1 MNQENRTMKIKPN
14 FLIICLLFSAS
25 IWAQD
30 NNVIKEVKV
39 YKTINGTSLKA
50 NMFYTAETM
59 QKQNNPAIAF
69 FHGGGW
75 AYGSPSE
82 FFTTCERYAR
92 KGFITFSFQ
101 YRLSVTED
109 GTVPNPDI
117 TLVEC
122 VKDARSAI
130 RWIKGHASSFHID
143 PDKVIA
149 AGQSA
154 GGQLSIGTALF
165 DDINE
170 ASDDQSTSTVPAA
183 LLLFSSNLNTMEAWA
198 DWLMGERRKEIW
210 SVSPYHN
217 LRSGMPPAIEFHG
230 TEDCMVPIYI
240 LNLFKEKT
248 LAMGNH
254 FESVVFEGQGHYY
267 GDENGIYG
275 KYYHEPVLE
284 RTDEF
289 LKKFGFIGEDK

>member
-1 MNQENRTMKIKPN
+1 MTLKHSY
-14 FLIICLLFSAS
+14 LLTCLLLGGS
-25 IWAQD
+25 IFAQD
-30 NNVIKEVKV
+30 TAVIREEKI
-39 YKTINGTSLKA
+39 YKTVDGRQLKTS
-50 NMFYTAETM
+50 MFYTAETM
-59 QKQNNPAIAF
+59 KKQLNPAIAL

-82 FFTTCERYAR
+82 FYSTCERYAR

-101 YRLSVTED
+101 YRLSMTED
-109 GTVPNPDI
+109 GRVPHPDI

-122 VKDARSAI
+122 VKDARSAM
-130 RWIKGHASSFHID
+130 RWIKENAGALYID
-143 PDKVIA
+143 PEKVIA
-149 AGQSA
+149 GGQSA
-154 GGQLSIGTALF
+154 GGQLALGTAMF

-170 ASDDQSTSTVPAA
+170 ESDNMNISPVPAA

-198 DWLMGERRKEIW
+198 DWLMGERRKDIW

-217 LRSGMPPAIEFHG
+217 LRPGLPPAIEFHG

-248 LAMGNH
+248 LSMGNY

-267 GDENGIYG
+267 GDADGVYG
-275 KYYHEPVLE
+275 KYFNEPVLE
-284 RTDEF
+284 RTDQF
-289 LKKFGFIGEDK
+289 LEKFGFLEQDK

>member
-1 MNQENRTMKIKPN
+1 MEKTPYL
-14 FLIICLLFSAS
+14 FIICLLFCGS
-25 IWAQD
+25 IKAQD
-30 NNVIKEVKV
+30 NDVIKEEKV
-39 YKTINGTSLKA
+39 YKTIDGTPLKA
-50 NMFYTAETM
+50 HMFYTAET
-59 QKQNNPAIAF
+59 KNNHHNPAIGF

-82 FFTTCERYAR
+82 FFTTCERYAG

-101 YRLSVTED
+101 YRLSITGE

-130 RWIKGHASSFHID
+130 RWIRGNAALFHID
-143 PDKVIA
+143 PDKIIA

-154 GGQLSIGTALF
+154 GGQMALGTALF
-165 DDINE
+165 DEINE
-170 ASDDQSTSTVPAA
+170 ASDDMDISTTPAA

-198 DWLMGERRKEIW
+198 DRLMGERRKEIW

-217 LRSGMPPAIEFHG
+217 LRTGMPPVIEFHG

-240 LNLFKEKT
+240 LNFFKEKT

-254 FESVVFEGQGHYY
+254 FESVVFAGQGHYY

-275 KYYHEPVLE
+275 KYYNEPILE

-289 LKKFGFIGEDK
+289 LKELGFMGEDK

>member
-1 MNQENRTMKIKPN
+1 M
-14 FLIICLLFSAS
+14 CLLFGGS
-25 IWAQD
+25 IKAQD
-30 NNVIKEVKV
+30 NNVIKEEKV
-39 YKTINGTSLKA
+39 YKTIDGTPLKA
-50 NMFYTAETM
+50 YMFYTAETM
-59 QKQNNPAIAF
+59 KNQHNQAIGF

-117 TLVEC
+117 TLIEC

-130 RWIKGHASSFHID
+130 RWIRGHAASFHID

-154 GGQLSIGTALF
+154 GGQMALGTALF

-170 ASDDQSTSTVPAA
+170 ASDDIDISTVPAA

-267 GDENGIYG
+267 GDENGLYG
-275 KYYHEPVLE
+275 KYYNEPVLE

-289 LKKFGFIGEDK
+289 LKEFGFIGEDK